1 MGMNA
6 NIKMKKKHFERRHLV
21 ELFMKTI
28 MRIAL
33 IIVAGALGLIL
44 WTIISRGLPSLSWS
58 MVSQIPKGGY
68 YMGKEGGILNAI
80 IGSAY
85 LASGG
90 TLLAVLISLPIAL
103 YLKAYL
109 GDSEWGGYVRLSL
122 DVLWGIPS
130 VVYGAFGFALMIAL
144 GLRASLLAGIIILAL
159 IELPIMT
166 RAMDEVIRR
175 MPVDLEQ
182 AALALGS
189 TKFEVAVRV
198 VTRQMLPGIVTAI
211 LLAFG
216 RGIGDAAS
224 VLFTAGYTDR
234 IPTSLMRPTASLP
247 LAVFFQLGSPYPE
260 VQKRGYA
267 AALILTIIVL
277 AVSLGS
283 RWLSARLN
291 KYTIK

>member
-1 MGMNA
+1 
-6 NIKMKKKHFERRHLV
+6 MKFQKKHFERRHIV
-21 ELFMKTI
+21 ELVIKTI

-33 IIVAGALGLIL
+33 LVVAGALGLIL
-44 WTIISRGLPSLSWS
+44 WTIISRGLPSLSWE
-58 MVSQIPKGGY
+58 MVSQVPQGGY
-68 YMGKEGGILNAI
+68 YMGKDGGILNAI

-85 LASGG
+85 LATGG
-90 TLLAVLISLPIAL
+90 TVLAMLLSVPIAL

-109 GDSEWGGYVRLSL
+109 GKSKWGEYVRLSL

-130 VVYGAFGFALMIAL
+130 IVYGAFGFALMILL
-144 GLRASLLAGIIILAL
+144 GMRASLLAGIIVLAL
-159 IELPIMT
+159 VELPIMT

-175 MPVDLEQ
+175 MPVDLEH

-189 TKFEVAVRV
+189 TKFEVALNI
-198 VTRQMLPGIVTAI
+198 VTRQMLPGIITAI

-234 IPTSLMRPTASLP
+234 IPTSLMNPTASLP

-260 VQKRGYA
+260 VRERGYA

-277 AVSLGS
+277 LVSFGS
-283 RWLSARLN
+283 RWLASRLN
-291 KYTIK
+291 RYTIK

>member
-1 MGMNA
+1 
-6 NIKMKKKHFERRHLV
+6 MKFQKKHFERRHIV
-21 ELFMKTI
+21 ELVIKTI
-28 MRIAL
+28 MRLAL
-33 IIVAGALGLIL
+33 FIVAGALGLIL
-44 WTIISRGLPSLSWS
+44 WTIISRGLPSLSWE

-68 YMGKEGGILNAI
+68 YMGKDGGILNAI

-85 LASGG
+85 LATGG
-90 TLLAVLISLPIAL
+90 TILAMLLSVPIAL

-109 GDSEWGGYVRLSL
+109 GKSRWGDYVRLSL

-130 VVYGAFGFALMIAL
+130 IVYGAFGFALMILL
-144 GLRASLLAGIIILAL
+144 GMRASLLAGIIVLAL
-159 IELPIMT
+159 VELPIMT

-175 MPVDLEQ
+175 MPVDLEH

-189 TKFEVAVRV
+189 TKFEVAVNV
-198 VTRQMLPGIVTAI
+198 ITRQMLPGIITAI

-234 IPTSLMRPTASLP
+234 IPTSLMNPTASLP

-260 VQKRGYA
+260 VRERGYA
-267 AALILTIIVL
+267 AALILTIAVL
-277 AVSLGS
+277 LVSFGS
-283 RWLSARLN
+283 RWLASRLN
-291 KYTIK
+291 RYTIK

>member
-1 MGMNA
+1 MN
-6 NIKMKKKHFERRHLV
+6 MKKNRFERRHLT
-21 ELFMKTI
+21 EALMKAL
-28 MRIAL
+28 MRGSFV
-33 IIVAGALGLIL
+33 IVAGALGLIL
-44 WTIISRGLPSLSWS
+44 WTVIARGLPSLSWS
-58 MVSQIPKGGY
+58 MVSQVPQGGY

-90 TLLAVLISLPIAL
+90 TLLAVLLSLPIAL
-103 YLKAYL
+103 YLKTYL
-109 GDSEWGGYVRLSL
+109 GESKWGGYVRLSL

-130 VVYGAFGFALMIAL
+130 IVYGAFGFALMIL
-144 GLRASLLAGIIILAL
+144 FGMRASLLAGIVVLAL
-159 IELPIMT
+159 VELPIMT

-175 MPVDLEQ
+175 MPADLEQ

-189 TKFEVAVRV
+189 TKLEVALSV

-247 LAVFFQLGSPYPE
+247 LAVFFQLGSPYAE
-260 VQKRGYA
+260 VRERGYA

-277 AVSLGS
+277 AVSFGA
-283 RWLSARLN
+283 RFLSGRLN
-291 KYTIK
+291 RYTVK